1 MVMVWTITPSHHHM
15 SPATVCIGVTRTGR
29 AVAVLERYR
38 ERQSDTPPAG
48 SLCSHGG
55 RREVKMEVCP
65 TAEYLDFRF
74 ISLSFSIFEKISLP
88 ILFSTNSKS
97 LIKLE
102 QKTNA

>member
-1 MVMVWTITPSHHHM
+1 
-15 SPATVCIGVTRTGR
+15 
-29 AVAVLERYR
+29 
-38 ERQSDTPPAG
+38 
-48 SLCSHGG
+48 
-55 RREVKMEVCP
+55 MEVCP

-102 QKTNA
+102 QKKNL

>member
-1 MVMVWTITPSHHHM
+1 MQWSVMRGCVCDEGVVWWAGNGNGLDHHTITPSHVSCYSLHW
-15 SPATVCIGVTRTGR
+15 SDPDRR
-29 AVAVLERYR
+29 AVAVLERHK

-74 ISLSFSIFEKISLP
+74 ISLSFSIFEKI
-88 ILFSTNSKS
+88 
-97 LIKLE
+97 
-102 QKTNA
+102 

>member
-15 SPATVCIGVTRTGR
+15 SPATVCIGVTRAGR

-74 ISLSFSIFEKISLP
+74 ISLAFSIFEKIQF
-88 ILFSTNSKS
+88 INTFFYKFKV
-97 LIKLE
+97 ID
-102 QKTNA
+102 